1 MDLKSEKILI
11 AGAGISGIGAAALLG
26 KAGIAAAIYD
36 GNEELDKEAVAAKLP
51 EGMEIS
57 FELGEFK
64 EELADKYDM
73 LILSPGISIHKPV
86 AKAFYDRKKPVWGE
100 IELAAHFAKGKI
112 AAITGTN
119 GKTTTTALVGSILR
133 EYYKSVFV
141 VGNIG
146 IPFTSVALDT
156 TEDSVIAAEIS
167 SFQLETTIDFQPEVS
182 AVLNVTPD
190 HLDRHGTMEVY
201 ADTKFSISKK
211 QNKEQVIVL
220 NYDDPITREMAKKAT
235 ARPVMFSRLEE
246 LDEGIVL
253 RGDTFIIKEDG
264 KELPVCTTSEIKLL
278 GSHNHENILA
288 AIGITYYMGVPVEQI
303 RDAVMKFTAVEHR
316 IEYVD
321 TVDGV
326 DYYNDSKGTN
336 PDAAIKGI
344 SAMTKPTILLGGG
357 YDKKSTYDEWIDA
370 FHGKVRYLIVM
381 GATAQAIADTAKNH
395 GFHNVIFADTFEEA
409 MNIAKEKARPG
420 DAVLQIRDAV
430 MKFTAV
436 EHRIEYVDTVDGV
449 DYYNDSKGT
458 NPDAAIKGIS
468 AMTKP
473 TILLGGGYDKKS
485 TYDEWID
492 AFHGKVRYLIVM
504 GATAQA
510 IADTAKNHGFH
521 NVIFADTFEEAMN
534 IAKEKAR
541 PGDAVLLSPACASW
555 GMFKN
560 YEVRG
565 KVFKEIVRKFK
576 G

>member
-1 MDLKSEKILI
+1 MKIKEKKVLVF
-11 AGAGISGIGAAALLG
+11 GSGISGEAACSLLLREGAEVVL
-26 KAGIAAAIYD
+26 YD
-36 GNEELDKEAVAAKLP
+36 GNDKLDREEILSKIP
-51 EGMEIS
+51 ESGNGSLQIL
-57 FELGEFK
+57 LGT
-64 EELADKYDM
+64 LADEKKAQLLKTLDLVVM
-73 LILSPGISIHKPV
+73 SPGVPTDLPIV
-86 AKAFYDRKKPVWGE
+86 NEMRDRGIPIWGE
-100 IELAAHFAKGKI
+100 IELAYEAGKGEVL
-112 AAITGTN
+112 AITGTN
-119 GKTTTTALVGSILR
+119 GKTTTTSLLGQIMKNYT
-133 EYYKSVFV
+133 ENTYV

-146 IPFTSVALDT
+146 NPYTSVALET

-420 DAVLQIRDAV
+420 DAVL
-430 MKFTAV
+430 
-436 EHRIEYVDTVDGV
+436 
-449 DYYNDSKGT
+449 
-458 NPDAAIKGIS
+458 
-468 AMTKP
+468 
-473 TILLGGGYDKKS
+473 
-485 TYDEWID
+485 
-492 AFHGKVRYLIVM
+492 
-504 GATAQA
+504 
-510 IADTAKNHGFH
+510 
-521 NVIFADTFEEAMN
+521 
-534 IAKEKAR
+534 
-541 PGDAVLLSPACASW
+541 LSPACASW

-565 KVFKEIVRKFK
+565 KGFKEIVRKFK

>member
-1 MDLKSEKILI
+1 MKIKEKKVLVF
-11 AGAGISGIGAAALLG
+11 GSGISGEAACSLLLREGAEVVL
-26 KAGIAAAIYD
+26 YD
-36 GNEELDKEAVAAKLP
+36 GNDKLDREEILSKIP
-51 EGMEIS
+51 ESGNGSLQIL
-57 FELGEFK
+57 LGT
-64 EELADKYDM
+64 LADEKKAQLLKTLDLVVM
-73 LILSPGISIHKPV
+73 SPGVPTDLPIV
-86 AKAFYDRKKPVWGE
+86 NEMRDRGIPIWGE
-100 IELAAHFAKGKI
+100 IELAYEAGKGEVL
-112 AAITGTN
+112 AITGTN
-119 GKTTTTALVGSILR
+119 GKTTTTSLLGQIMKNYT
-133 EYYKSVFV
+133 ENTYV

-146 IPFTSVALDT
+146 NPYTSVALET

-420 DAVLQIRDAV
+420 DAVL
-430 MKFTAV
+430 
-436 EHRIEYVDTVDGV
+436 
-449 DYYNDSKGT
+449 
-458 NPDAAIKGIS
+458 
-468 AMTKP
+468 
-473 TILLGGGYDKKS
+473 
-485 TYDEWID
+485 
-492 AFHGKVRYLIVM
+492 
-504 GATAQA
+504 
-510 IADTAKNHGFH
+510 
-521 NVIFADTFEEAMN
+521 
-534 IAKEKAR
+534 
-541 PGDAVLLSPACASW
+541 LSPACASW

-560 YEVRG
+560 YGVRG